1 MTGAL
6 QRIHS
11 RPRHQPVV
19 RHAVAGHP
27 RRAAAEDFIR
37 DVFRRR
43 YEAEVPGF
51 APNLMLLEQAPRIVA
66 AAGWRG
72 AESEALML
80 EQYLDEP
87 IEHAISRLAGQPVPR
102 GRIVEVGNLAAERP
116 GGSVAVILA
125 LAAHLDRL
133 GFEWVVFTATSELIG
148 IFRRLDLPPLA
159 LAPADPQR
167 LGAQAQAWGRYYD
180 TRPVV
185 VAGRL
190 RLALEKGGARG

>member
-6 QRIHS
+6 QRIQS

-87 IEHAISRLAGQPVPR
+87 IEHTISRLAGQPVPR

-125 LAAHLDRL
+125 LAAHLDQL

>member
-1 MTGAL
+1 MSGAL

-11 RPRHQPVV
+11 RPQHPPLV

-87 IEHAISRLAGQPVPR
+87 IEHAISRLAGQPVAR

-125 LAAHLDRL
+125 LAAHLDQL
-133 GFEWVVFTATSELIG
+133 GFEWVAFTATSELIG

-167 LGAQAQAWGRYYD
+167 LGEQAQAWGRYYD

-190 RLALEKGGARG
+190 RLALEKGGSRG

>member
-6 QRIHS
+6 QRIQS

-72 AESEALML
+72 AEFEALML

-125 LAAHLDRL
+125 LAAHLDQL

>member
-11 RPRHQPVV
+11 RPRHKPVV

-43 YEAEVPGF
+43 YEAEVPCF

-72 AESEALML
+72 AESDALML

-102 GRIVEVGNLAAERP
+102 GRIVEVGNLAAERR

-125 LAAHLDRL
+125 LAAHLDQL
-133 GFEWVVFTATSELIG
+133 GFEWVAFTATSELIG

-167 LGAQAQAWGRYYD
+167 MGAQAQAWGRYYD

>member
-6 QRIHS
+6 QRIQS

-125 LAAHLDRL
+125 LAAHLDQL

>member
-6 QRIHS
+6 QRIQS

-80 EQYLDEP
+80 EHYLDEP

-125 LAAHLDRL
+125 LAAHLDQL
-133 GFEWVVFTATSELIG
+133 GFEWVAFTATSELIG

-167 LGAQAQAWGRYYD
+167 MGAQAQAWGRYYD

>member
-6 QRIHS
+6 QRIQS

-37 DVFRRR
+37 NVFRRR

-125 LAAHLDRL
+125 LAAHLDQL

>member
-6 QRIHS
+6 QRIQS
-11 RPRHQPVV
+11 RPRHHPVV

-27 RRAAAEDFIR
+27 RRAEAEDFIR

-43 YEAEVPGF
+43 HEAEVPGF

-125 LAAHLDRL
+125 LAAHLDLL